1 VDLDFKAQKQPL
13 PQSLIDKVMAIR
25 QQIIDGTLK
34 IQLYNGEDVW
44 K

>member
-1 VDLDFKAQKQPL
+1 
-13 PQSLIDKVMAIR
+13 MAIR